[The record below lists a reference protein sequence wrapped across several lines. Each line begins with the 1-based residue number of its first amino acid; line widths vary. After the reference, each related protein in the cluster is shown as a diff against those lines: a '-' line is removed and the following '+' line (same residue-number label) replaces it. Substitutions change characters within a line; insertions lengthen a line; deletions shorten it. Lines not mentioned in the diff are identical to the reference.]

1 VRKPTAQHVE
11 LCVQYTGW
19 PEPLW
24 MAATI
29 ATKRARAYKVFEHEN
44 AAAVRPVTA
53 AAREAVLQRASCA
66 AWQHT
71 FGASACAPTDARSDA
86 STPTPN
92 AS

>member
-24 MAATI
+24 MADTI

-44 AAAVRPVTA
+44 AAAVCPITA
-53 AAREAVLQRASCA
+53 AARQAVLRRGFVRSVATCLRRVRLRADRC
-66 AWQHT
+66 
-71 FGASACAPTDARSDA
+71 PLPV
-86 STPTPN
+86 TPTAY